1 MNSPVYAFIGLLSVC
16 LIGCGRKPQISHY
29 QVPHEDPV
37 AEALANQQATAAAA
51 PGAGAM
57 PGATPNA
64 PTGPQR
70 MLALIVPVGDQAWFV
85 KAMGSLE
92 KVAAITADYA
102 AFRDSLTWEAEAGPP
117 TWTLP
122 AGWTQSAGNQFR
134 YATIDAAGVDLSVSS
149 LPISKS
155 QSPEEY
161 YLSNVNRWR
170 GQLQLPPLTAD
181 EFSSQTEQVE
191 VAGHAAIAVDLI
203 GQGSAGGPPM
213 MASGSTG
220 SAAASGPVAN
230 TPSAS
235 PTDAPPA
242 SNSGLDFTVPEGWRT
257 GRLGPFRL
265 AAYEVERDGASA
277 EVTVSALG
285 VNAGSLLDNVNR
297 WRGQIKLPPIDD
309 AALQSAIQPITVA
322 GVAGQWIDLSDPAG
336 GTSDDS
342 AQAILVVVVPQSNQ
356 TLFIKMLGGRDVV
369 VAEKDNFR
377 RFAESLKLPAGA
389 VN

>member
-1 MNSPVYAFIGLLSVC
+1 
-16 LIGCGRKPQISHY
+16 
-29 QVPHEDPV
+29 
-37 AEALANQQATAAAA
+37 
-51 PGAGAM
+51 
-57 PGATPNA
+57 
-64 PTGPQR
+64 
-70 MLALIVPVGDQAWFV
+70 
-85 KAMGSLE
+85 
-92 KVAAITADYA
+92 
-102 AFRDSLTWEAEAGPP
+102 
-117 TWTLP
+117 
-122 AGWTQSAGNQFR
+122 NQFR

-213 MASGSTG
+213 MAGGSTG
-220 SAAASGPVAN
+220 SAAAGGSVAN